1 MKQLRIKEI
10 EKMEKRDILTS
21 FLYRLGFVLIALNSI
36 YLIMY
41 YVIMALG

>member
-10 EKMEKRDILTS
+10 EKMEKRDILID
-21 FLYRLGFVLIALNSI
+21 FLYRLGFGLIALNSI
-36 YLIMY
+36 YLIIY

>member
-10 EKMEKRDILTS
+10 EKREKIDILTD
-21 FLYRLGFVLIALNSI
+21 FLYRLGFGLVILNSI
-36 YLIMY
+36 YLLIY

>member
-10 EKMEKRDILTS
+10 EKMEKRDILIS
-21 FLYRLGFVLIALNSI
+21 FLYRLGFGLIALNSI